1 MRDFFF
7 SSFRTHLKNPT
18 DHAVFRAFP
27 SDHVGPG
34 GTMPSASGQ
43 ESKQTN
49 LREHKSS
56 LSFPASSFS
65 LTWKVVFCEGSGEN
79 DTPFQSRKQPEGVG
93 KFINSF
99 SFLGGGG
106 CTRRLCFQFPVYVSG
121 CCERRRHLKERV
133 FRWKLHAVTDT
144 GCYDMGCVWTT
155 QTDVAKS

>member
-7 SSFRTHLKNPT
+7 SSCRTHLKNPT

-65 LTWKVVFCEGSGEN
+65 LTWKVVFLRREWEKCYPLSIS
-79 DTPFQSRKQPEGVG
+79 QAAR
-93 KFINSF
+93 
-99 SFLGGGG
+99 GGGKVYKQFFVFG
-106 CTRRLCFQFPVYVSG
+106 RRRLHASFVFSISGLRFRLLRAASPSKRESVSL
-121 CCERRRHLKERV
+121 EAA
-133 FRWKLHAVTDT
+133 AVTDT

-155 QTDVAKS
+155 QSDVAKS